1 MRTLTAAV
9 LLLLSVA
16 SALPA
21 GAASPTRYLT
31 VVNRSHD
38 SVTALSI
45 APSGSSDAVLPLQL
59 SKALRGGGGS
69 TTVEI
74 AAQDCRQDVR
84 VLFRDGRTQMYRDVD
99 VCRQRA
105 LRLQPLPRDGADD
118 GSRFAQANPRE

>member
-9 LLLLSVA
+9 LLLLSLA

-45 APSGSSDAVLPLQL
+45 APTGSSALPLQL

-74 AAQDCRQDVR
+74 AAQACRQDVR
-84 VLFRDGRTQMYRDVD
+84 VLYRDGRTQMYRDVD

-118 GSRFAQANPRE
+118 GSRFAQADTRD